1 MFKLWSLTRKRSTPA
16 QLLGTEYSIRISGF
30 SLASDGSDEPNV
42 SLEFWADDKRYVL
55 QIPLDKVDS
64 VCERMRESKT
74 RVGYSLHKSSN
85 QLYPNA
91 ARMSKHA

>member
-16 QLLGTEYSIRISGF
+16 KLLGVEYSIRIGGF
-30 SLASDGSDEPNV
+30 SLASDGTDEPNV

-64 VCERMRESKT
+64 VCERMQESKT
-74 RVGYSLHKSSN
+74 RQEQWMLEQNANRLRRESLE
-85 QLYPNA
+85 
-91 ARMSKHA
+91 R